1 MSLADAVR
9 ANVQAGD
16 ELHIVCG
23 HTRWTAA
30 AYEVVRQWWGRDP
43 GFTLVMLSLSSL
55 GTLFVR
61 GGLVR
66 RVVTGYSGDVFPNFT
81 PNPIFGAAYLS
92 RAVDVE
98 HWSFLAFQQRL
109 EAAARGLPA
118 VTTRSLVGSSM
129 ADNAGFSMVALPF
142 AGEHGAGA
150 SIGLLSAYAPDIALV
165 HGAVADRAGNVA
177 LHPPLLEGVWGALAA
192 KRGAVVTV
200 ERVVEDIRPWAH
212 LVRLPAHRVLSVS
225 ECPMGAHPGGLY
237 GRFTPAEPYGEDVAF
252 WAAVRTASR
261 GDDFDA
267 WIAEWVLDIPDHQA
281 YVAKLGVDRCRAL
294 RRRADPQSWRDDEAA
309 HPPDLHASV
318 NAWERATVFAAR
330 LLADRILATGADA
343 VLAGA
348 GVANLAAWLAV
359 RLARWR
365 GSSCVLCAELGLW
378 GYEPTP
384 ADPFVFN
391 HRTFPSATMIADSS
405 EILGLTVPGPGTTTL
420 ACLGAAIIDASGNI
434 DSTLVPDRAFLVG
447 SGGGNDVASTADEV
461 VVVATLTARRTVELV
476 PYVTSPGGRVS
487 HLVTDLGVFTK
498 QGDGRFVLVSVPAGV
513 GSVEE
518 RTEGVRSRCGW
529 ELVVAPVLAELS
541 EPTSEEIEMLRRW
554 DPEGL
559 FLR

>member
-9 ANVQAGD
+9 ANVRAGD

-43 GFTLVMLSLSSL
+43 GFALVMLSLSSL

-66 RVVTGYSGDVFPNFT
+66 RIVTGYSGDVFPNFT
-81 PNPIFGAAYLS
+81 PNPVFGAAYQS
-92 RAVDVE
+92 GDVE
-98 HWSFLAFQQRL
+98 VQHWSFLAFQQRL

-118 VTTRSLVGSSM
+118 ITTRSLAGSSM
-129 ADNAGFSMVALPF
+129 ADNAGFAMVASPF
-142 AGEHGAGA
+142 ADGDGAKV
-150 SIGLLSAYAPDIALV
+150 GLLAAYAPDVALV
-165 HGAVADRAGNVA
+165 HGAVADHAGNVA
-177 LHPPLLEGVWGALAA
+177 FHPPLLEGVWGALAA
-192 KRGAVVTV
+192 ERGAVVTV
-200 ERVVEDIRPWAH
+200 ERVVDDIRPWAH

-237 GRFTPAEPYGEDVAF
+237 GRFTPAEPYGEDLAF
-252 WAAVRTASR
+252 WASVRGASR

-267 WIAEWVLDIPDHQA
+267 WIAEWVLDVPDQVA
-281 YVAKLGVDRCRAL
+281 YLGKLGADRCRAL
-294 RRRADPQSWRDDEAA
+294 RQRAAPESWRDDEAA
-309 HPPDLHASV
+309 HPPDLHAPV
-318 NAWERATVFAAR
+318 NAWEWATVFAAR
-330 LLADRILATGADA
+330 LLADRIVATGADA

-359 RLARWR
+359 RLARSR

-391 HRTFPSATMIADSS
+391 HRAFPSATMLADSA
-405 EILGLTVPGPGTTTL
+405 EILGLAVPGPGTRTL
-420 ACLGAAIIDASGNI
+420 ACLGAALVDAGGNI
-434 DSTLVPDRAFLVG
+434 DSTVVPGQAFLVG
-447 SGGGNDVASTADEV
+447 SGGGNDVASAADEV
-461 VVVATLTARRTVELV
+461 VVVATLTARRTVESV
-476 PYVTSPGGRVS
+476 PYVTSPGRRVS
-487 HLVTDLGVFTK
+487 HLVTDLGVFAK
-498 QGDGRFVLVSVPAGV
+498 DGADDRFVLIAVPAGE
-513 GSVEE
+513 GSRETRAE
-518 RTEGVRSRCGW
+518 AVRSLCGW
-529 ELVVAPVLAELS
+529 ELAVAAELGELV
-541 EPTSEEIEMLRRW
+541 EPTAGEIETLRRW

-559 FLR
+559 FLRT